1 MPLNPPQKNWQGKVV
16 WVVGA
21 SSGIGRATASALHAN
36 GARLIVSARSERALK
51 DFVGEH
57 SGAVS
62 LPLDVTD
69 IAAVRT
75 AASRVIR
82 ERGLNCLVYSAAHYR
97 EMSAQTFN
105 LDDLNR
111 HLQVNYGG
119 FVGILETVVPY
130 FLQRSEQTPRPP
142 LHISVIGSVAGYSG
156 LPKSLAY
163 GPTKA
168 ALINLAETL
177 YVDLHGHGIGVSL
190 ISPGFVATPL
200 TAHNNFRM
208 PALISPEQAAIEI
221 LHGWS
226 KGEFEIHF
234 PKKFTWW
241 LKVLKAMPYR
251 LSFAATRTLTVSPE
265 AMASRPA
272 LGKPE

>member
-1 MPLNPPQKNWQGKVV
+1 VSLNPLQVNWQGKVV
-16 WVVGA
+16 WVIGA
-21 SSGIGRATASALHAN
+21 SSGIGRATASALHGK
-36 GARLIVSARSERALK
+36 GARVIVSSRNEQALK
-51 DFVGEH
+51 EFATQH
-57 SGAVS
+57 PGAMA
-62 LPLDVTD
+62 LALDVSD
-69 IAAVRT
+69 VMAIRGAA
-75 AASRVIR
+75 AKVIR
-82 ERGLNCLVYSAAHYR
+82 EWGLNCLVYSAAHYN

-119 FVGILETVVPY
+119 LLGILETVVPF
-130 FLQRSEQTPRPP
+130 FLQRAQQSPP
-142 LHISVIGSVAGYSG
+142 PALHISVIGSVAGYFG

-177 YVDLHGHGIGVSL
+177 YVDLHGQGIGVSL

-200 TAHNNFRM
+200 TAQNNFKM
-208 PALISPEQAAIEI
+208 PALISPEQAAAEI
-221 LHGWS
+221 LQGWS

-241 LKVLKAMPYR
+241 LKLLKVLPYR
-251 LSFAATRTLTVSPE
+251 LAFAATRKLTL
-265 AMASRPA
+265 
-272 LGKPE
+272 